1 MSKIKKDK
9 IVIGIDQSY
18 ADSGIAGIKNKTD
31 ILFCR
36 SLKSVKETTHTEYR
50 DRMKQFVRKSL
61 YNVIGNDIIV
71 IVERIGIRA
80 NSGGLSQSYVKSN
93 AALIAAIIDA
103 CDVFDIPVYSV
114 DTRVW
119 KKAIVGTSKPLNN
132 KYGIP
137 PEKYPTIKYIR
148 DSGRLSYIVDK
159 YEGKGNKGVI
169 SAFNKRT
176 GERYRAKLND
186 NRADSICIAEYG
198 FLTESEQKLQLER
211 F

>member
-1 MSKIKKDK
+1 MNK

-18 ADSGIAGIKNKTD
+18 ADSGITAIRNKTD

-36 SLKSVKETTHTEYR
+36 SLKSEKETTHTEYR
-50 DRMKQFVRKSL
+50 IRVKYFMKTKLRNAVKICFPENIV
-61 YNVIGNDIIV
+61 V

-80 NSGGLSQSYVKSN
+80 NNGGLSQSYVKSN
-93 AALIAAIIDA
+93 AALIATIIDTCA
-103 CDVFDIPVYSV
+103 AFDIPVYSV
-114 DTRVW
+114 DTRAW
-119 KKAIVGTSKPLNN
+119 KKAIVGTSKPMNN

-159 YEGKGNKGVI
+159 YEGKGNKCVI

-198 FLTESEQKLQLER
+198 FLPEGEQKLQLER